1 MYECTRRG
9 KGVILGLILVDE
21 SFVLKVRDGLQQLL
35 DDDDDMA
42 DLYLARKL
50 TSSSPLTTS
59 RSVPTLAKLF
69 LVPPSMSSR
78 QSRAS
83 KASTVL
89 VPGDEYDIAEVE
101 MLLEVLKICHIAH

>member
-1 MYECTRRG
+1 MYECARRG

-21 SFVLKVRDGLQQLL
+21 SIVLKVRDGLQELL

-42 DLYLARKL
+42 DLYLSRKL
-50 TSSSPLTTS
+50 TSSPLTTS
-59 RSVPTLAKLF
+59 PSVPTLAKLF

-83 KASTVL
+83 KASTVM
-89 VPGDEYDIAEVE
+89 VPGDEYDIAEAE